1 MDGDMPS
8 LTGAGPASLF
18 FFKKDERTHPHV
30 YTTSVD
36 NCVSHGHC
44 NVELGEMD
52 LGMRAKFI
60 LSGDDALE

>member
-18 FFKKDERTHPHV
+18 FCKDGQTHPHV
-30 YTTSVD
+30 YTASVD
-36 NCVSHGHC
+36 NWVSHGQC

-52 LGMRAKFI
+52 LGMGAKSI
-60 LSGDDALE
+60 LSGDDALG